1 LSAGAGDKE
10 RKVITP
16 ELVEEWVRLYNSG
29 QSARAIAQKYGFGKT
44 AVNNHLRKA
53 GVVFRKTVIT
63 HDDELAWKEAY
74 EAGRSLQSI
83 ADEWHAND
91 ETVRIRLLKLG
102 IKMRSVGG
110 RAKVAPG
117 QEAKWAEQY
126 RSGKTI
132 EEIAS
137 LDGVGS
143 ATVRTHLKKLGVE
156 IRSRSV
162 ARTRV
167 TDDLVR
173 EWIDGYRSGLSTVQL
188 AERYGFSNV
197 TIGLYLKASGI
208 DVRWGISDS
217 DSSDIANKY
226 LNGASIQELAALFGV
241 SDTSIRNHLM
251 RHGVELREP
260 ELRLKFDDEVIEGW
274 AKRYES
280 GEPLS
285 SIAASDGA
293 PSATTIRKRLVEY
306 GVEIREGKN
315 SLTNSSW
322 PEWTIYYYVA
332 RAFSGCDVENNL
344 GIKTVEG
351 TFHPDVV
358 LSMDSFVYLEGVS
371 GLYTGTAIEYDGE
384 YWHEVL
390 GNQELDERRARGM
403 REAGFFVMH
412 IKENTAGINSHPS
425 PEIIF
430 CTQERSGCGVGLGY
444 AIKRVLKVLGVQD
457 SDIDLDRDSP
467 AITKLFNEARK
478 GTTHGVEWAKLYEEG
493 KSTNAIAEMYGAM
506 TTTISNSLKRQGIEI
521 RHQPTY
527 EEERALWIN
536 LFNQGVSVPEIA
548 RRRGIQKSTIYRYLK
563 KQGVVFPKGNF
574 IKPGPVDYEWKRLYT
589 E

>member
-1 LSAGAGDKE
+1 
-10 RKVITP
+10 
-16 ELVEEWVRLYNSG
+16 
-29 QSARAIAQKYGFGKT
+29 
-44 AVNNHLRKA
+44 
-53 GVVFRKTVIT
+53 
-63 HDDELAWKEAY
+63 
-74 EAGRSLQSI
+74 
-83 ADEWHAND
+83 
-91 ETVRIRLLKLG
+91 
-102 IKMRSVGG
+102 
-110 RAKVAPG
+110 
-117 QEAKWAEQY
+117 
-126 RSGKTI
+126 
-132 EEIAS
+132 
-137 LDGVGS
+137 
-143 ATVRTHLKKLGVE
+143 
-156 IRSRSV
+156 
-162 ARTRV
+162 
-167 TDDLVR
+167 
-173 EWIDGYRSGLSTVQL
+173 
-188 AERYGFSNV
+188 
-197 TIGLYLKASGI
+197 
-208 DVRWGISDS
+208 
-217 DSSDIANKY
+217 
-226 LNGASIQELAALFGV
+226 
-241 SDTSIRNHLM
+241 
-251 RHGVELREP
+251 
-260 ELRLKFDDEVIEGW
+260 
-274 AKRYES
+274 
-280 GEPLS
+280 
-285 SIAASDGA
+285 
-293 PSATTIRKRLVEY
+293 
-306 GVEIREGKN
+306 
-315 SLTNSSW
+315 
-322 PEWTIYYYVA
+322 
-332 RAFSGCDVENNL
+332 
-344 GIKTVEG
+344 
-351 TFHPDVV
+351 
-358 LSMDSFVYLEGVS
+358 MDSFVYLEGVS

-589 E
+589 EEMLSLAEIARRYGKSLCAVRNHLVALGVEIRG